1 MKRAVVNSTPLIALA
16 IVEHLGLLT
25 AIFDEVVIAES
36 VYRESVVQG
45 QGKPGSSA
53 LESAHWMQVR
63 TPQAPSSIPPALL
76 GLDQGELDTILL
88 AQELQVDRVLID
100 EKLGRKVAR
109 SLGLPVQGTLGL
121 LLAAYQGGLLA

>member
-1 MKRAVVNSTPLIALA
+1 M
-16 IVEHLGLLT
+16 
-25 AIFDEVVIAES
+25 
-36 VYRESVVQG
+36 
-45 QGKPGSSA
+45 
-53 LESAHWMQVR
+53 ESAHWMQVR

-121 LLAAYQGGLLA
+121 LLAAYQGGLLERDEAWQAVQRLQHSTVHLSSGLVAWFETQINLER